1 MARSAST
8 LSISNWYLDLSLGGS
23 RTARSIRAIS
33 GDSTIRVSALM
44 IVGRGGILR
53 NSSIRSIVSGSRSL
67 RVGGKRAGRN
77 DRVILTLSGYGAGRG
92 GRIVLRDIV
101 GVGRFGEVDIA
112 IRGLRMRN
120 GPIDVGSGG
129 RRWGRDRRVM
139 AVVIRSRTIR
149 VRLIGSVELGNSSV
163 VSTLDGG
170 SAGRGGR
177 VVLVLGNTI
186 GVDWVGGLNIAIRGL
201 RGRNGPLGVG
211 SGGGRWGRDGRVMT
225 IMMKNGTTGV
235 SPVRSIGSVHRTVG
249 SSFVRSVVMRDSHLV
264 TSVSWDTTTR
274 ISRARPIVVVLSWNR
289 CRWCGWVVGG
299 NRPGVGRID
308 LVRFRG
314 RRDGCVGFI
323 AGRGDRVRGIRTSFR
338 DRDVTWVVS
347 VLARDRDGG
356 VGATVGWN

>member
-139 AVVIRSRTIR
+139 AVVIRSRTTG
-149 VRLIGSVELGNSSV
+149 IGPAGSLGRGRRIV
-163 VSTLDGG
+163 GG
-170 SAGRGGR
+170 S
-177 VVLVLGNTI
+177 
-186 GVDWVGGLNIAIRGL
+186 
-201 RGRNGPLGVG
+201 
-211 SGGGRWGRDGRVMT
+211 
-225 IMMKNGTTGV
+225 
-235 SPVRSIGSVHRTVG
+235 H
-249 SSFVRSVVMRDSHLV
+249 FV
-264 TSVSWDTTTR
+264 TSVPLDVVIGDNWVRSFAGRDFAIIVFGGLREGRDTKAGS
-274 ISRARPIVVVLSWNR
+274 I
-289 CRWCGWVVGG
+289 
-299 NRPGVGRID
+299 
-308 LVRFRG
+308 G
-314 RRDGCVGFI
+314 RRGE
-323 AGRGDRVRGIRTSFR
+323 RLLRVRIGVR
-338 DRDVTWVVS
+338 DRDVSRVV
-347 VLARDRDGG
+347 AI
-356 VGATVGWN
+356 VGWN